1 MPTKLRRD
9 EVSAERATVCA
20 LLAQANEVGDLLGA
34 RQFQRRLQKLDEE
47 LRVLGRF
54 EERSASAAL
63 FFSGPKVA
71 GSRGIEA
78 DFAGD
83 ALERFQDLVSKTF
96 ARRELGNLGAR
107 GPVAA
112 RPDSKLM
119 VTAVTRGSFG
129 FVLEEV
135 GDQAEAIRTQL
146 SEVVEEVV
154 SFVSQLADPA
164 EDVFLEAVADID
176 SRLLGSARSFFTSLS
191 NAQAT
196 LKIVEGDRE
205 ISLGRDD
212 VQRGKDRTEGLVIT
226 EREAVQLNGRLF
238 VLPAHRRFEFVLDGT
253 GENISGKVAAE
264 PSREIGDQLLG
275 GLFSPIG
282 RRWVAEFD
290 IREVTRPQRP
300 VRHFYTLVRLIRE
313 IVEAPP

>member
-1 MPTKLRRD
+1 MPTKLRR
-9 EVSAERATVCA
+9 EEASAERATISA
-20 LLAQANEVGDLLGA
+20 LLAQANEVGDLIGA
-34 RQFQRRLQKLDEE
+34 RQFQKRLRKLDDE

-54 EERSASAAL
+54 EERTASAAL
-63 FFSGPKVA
+63 FFGGPKVA

-135 GDQAEAIRTQL
+135 GDQAEAMRTQL
-146 SEVVEEVV
+146 SEVVEDVV
-154 SFVSQLADPA
+154 DFVAQVADPA

-176 SRLLGSARSFFTSLS
+176 ARLLTSARAFFSSLS

-196 LKIVEGDRE
+196 LKIVEGERE
-205 ISLGRDD
+205 VSLGRDD
-212 VQRGKDRTEGLVIT
+212 VQRGKERTEGLVIT
-226 EREAVQLNGRLF
+226 ERDAVQLNGRLF
-238 VLPAHRRFEFVLDGT
+238 VLPAHRRFEFVLDDT

-264 PSREIGDQLLG
+264 PSREIGDQVLG
-275 GLFSPIG
+275 GLFNPIG

-290 IREVTRPQRP
+290 VREVTRPQRP
-300 VRHFYTLVRLIRE
+300 VRRFYTLVRLIRE
-313 IVEAPP
+313 IEAPE